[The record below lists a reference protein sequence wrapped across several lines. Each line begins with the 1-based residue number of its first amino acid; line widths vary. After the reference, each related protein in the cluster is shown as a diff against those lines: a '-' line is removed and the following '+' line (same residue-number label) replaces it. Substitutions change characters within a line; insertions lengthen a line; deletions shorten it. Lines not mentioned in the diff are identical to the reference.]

1 MSVEAKN
8 YEGRTAMHHSAEAEI
23 GVKDDQGQIVSHVAT
38 FSDSSEAVLLKPAA
52 DIQKKCVTRN

>member
-23 GVKDDQGQIVSHVAT
+23 GVKDDQGQIISHVAA
-38 FSDSSEAVLLKPAA
+38 FSDFSEAV
-52 DIQKKCVTRN
+52 